1 MTSQSRADNLPGYVR
16 EMTDR
21 MNRVERRGSEVPNGL
36 VEGQLLVVLDPD
48 QLPEDA
54 GVGARAYIDSLDET
68 WALAADGTWAK
79 V

>member
-1 MTSQSRADNLPGYVR
+1 MTSQSRTETLPGYVR
-16 EMTDR
+16 AMTDR

-36 VEGQLLVVLDPD
+36 EEGQLLVVMDPD

-54 GVGARAYIDSLDET
+54 GVGARAFVDSLNET
-68 WALAADGTWAK
+68 WALDANGTWAK